1 MATSAKTKP
10 IFNTQRWVRAFILVI
25 GTFVFLCFLL
35 ADPLLRHYRKDD
47 FKNALPQEG
56 IATVVTLVMPP
67 ANVLGDTRGDQQRPL
82 VTVRFRGGVYNAART
97 PEAQRLQIDKPA
109 QIGYRIGK
117 SGRIVVDYV
126 APLPERI
133 TPTTQK

>member
-10 IFNTQRWVRAFILVI
+10 ISNSQRWVRAFILVV

-47 FKNALPQEG
+47 FKDAPPQEG
-56 IATVVTLVMPP
+56 VATVVTRVMPP

-82 VTVRFRGGVYNAART
+82 VTVRFRNGVYNAART
-97 PEAQRLQIDKPA
+97 PDAQRLQIDKPA
-109 QIGYRIGK
+109 LIGYRVGK

-126 APLPERI
+126 APLPD
-133 TPTTQK
+133 TLAPPSK